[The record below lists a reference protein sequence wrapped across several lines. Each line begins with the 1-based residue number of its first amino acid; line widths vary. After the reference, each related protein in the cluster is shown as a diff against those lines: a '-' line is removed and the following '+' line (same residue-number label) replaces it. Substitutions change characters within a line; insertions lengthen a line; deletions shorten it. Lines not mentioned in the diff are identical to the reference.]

1 MKTRFLSGLLG
12 AAATVSGIISTTAIE
27 AKALTSDFPEIPQ
40 PSVMRNA
47 DDSHTPLLTEII
59 DNFVQDEKA
68 FLNDAGLYE
77 LDASTLTFA
86 YEAKPVEIYLIDE
99 GAGFT
104 TNDLLVSINGGSK
117 QTVFGDIACPDCTLK
132 EDHGKYLRGDGVSL
146 GFQPA
151 GTSLD
156 LSLSVLD
163 LFNYTAPGELNPDGL
178 QHIVAFKFGEW
189 TILGFEDL
197 YGPDS
202 DRDFNDVV
210 LAIRGVRGVAANPQS
225 VPEPSAMVALFGM
238 GAFGLLGLRR
248 RKN

>member
-12 AAATVSGIISTTAIE
+12 AAATVSGIISTE
-27 AKALTSDFPEIPQ
+27 AKALTSNFREISQ

-47 DDSHTPLLTEII
+47 DDSHTPLLTEMI
-59 DNFVQDEKA
+59 DNFVQDEQA

-86 YEAKPVEIYLIDE
+86 YDAKPVEIYFIDE
-99 GAGFT
+99 GAGFI
-104 TNDLLVSINGGSK
+104 TNDLLVSINGSYK
-117 QTVFGDIACPDCTLK
+117 QIVFGDISCSDCTLK
-132 EDHGKYLRGDGVSL
+132 EDNGKYLRGDGVSL

-189 TILGFEDL
+189 AILGFEDL

-210 LAIRGVRGVAANPQS
+210 LAIRGVRGVAANAQS